1 MLDKN
6 AVICLEK
13 QENYDVEA
21 LKTLL
26 SRFFDQM
33 ELPEGFFRGKRVV
46 IKPNLVRKMDAA
58 LGGTTHP
65 AVLEAAAAVLRERG
79 ADDLLIAES
88 PGGLYTESALRNA
101 YGVTYRGCGIA
112 DAAGRA
118 GVPLNYDTSAVMLEA
133 PEGRLSKMFHII
145 KPIAEADVIVNLC
158 KLKSH
163 GLTMMSAAT
172 KNYFGTV
179 PGTEKFEMH
188 ARFPDLT
195 DFSGMIVDLCGFL
208 CSRAETINIVD
219 GIVGMEGNGPTNGSP
234 RKIGIV
240 AASRNPFAV
249 DAVCQ
254 RILCMEGR
262 VKMLEI
268 AEERGFFD
276 PANLRVIGERIED
289 VKVEDFVLPDSSI
302 QVTSVLANAKFLR
315 IFKPS
320 PVVDKSVCIGCG
332 ECVRSCPK
340 HTITLDKEK
349 HLATI
354 HKGDCIRCFCCQEL
368 CPHDAVRIKRN
379 VLLKWIK

>member
-6 AVICLEK
+6 AIICLEK
-13 QENYDVEA
+13 QENYDIDA
-21 LKTLL
+21 LKATI

-33 ELPEGFFRGKRVV
+33 ELTGEFFRGKRVV

-65 AVLEAAAAVLRERG
+65 AVLEAAVAVLRERG

-88 PGGLYTESALRNA
+88 PGGLYTESALRA
-101 YGVTYRGCGIA
+101 AYRGCGIA
-112 DAAGRA
+112 DAADRA
-118 GVPLNYDTSAVMLEA
+118 GVPLNYDTTSVTLDA
-133 PEGRLSKMFHII
+133 PDGQVSKVFHII
-145 KPIAEADVIVNLC
+145 KPIAGADVIVNLC

-163 GLTMMSAAT
+163 GLTMLSAAT

-195 DFSGMIVDLCGFL
+195 DFSGMVVDLCAML
-208 CSRAETINIVD
+208 CGRTETVNIVD

-234 RKIGIV
+234 RKLGLL
-240 AASRNPFAV
+240 AASRNPFAA

-254 RILCMEGR
+254 RILDMEGR

-268 AEERGFFD
+268 AEKRGYFD
-276 PANLRVIGERIED
+276 PANLRVIGEKIED
-289 VKVEDFVLPDSSI
+289 VRVGDFVLPDSSI
-302 QVTSVLANAKFLR
+302 QATNVLTNAKLLR

-320 PVVDKSVCIGCG
+320 PVIDKSVCIGCA

-340 HTITLDKEK
+340 HTITLDKAK
-349 HLATI
+349 HRAKI